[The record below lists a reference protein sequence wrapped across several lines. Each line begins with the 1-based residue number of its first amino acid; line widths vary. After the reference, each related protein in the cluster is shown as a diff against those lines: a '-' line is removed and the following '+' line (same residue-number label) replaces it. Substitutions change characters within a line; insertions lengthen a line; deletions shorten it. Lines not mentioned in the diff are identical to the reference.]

1 MKSHGI
7 YVGTL
12 RLDSPWYSR
21 RMKHITFPEKGP
33 GEYWYDYKGF
43 YFVGRD
49 TNRGLVIPSE
59 SIIAVTLGYRHGL
72 TFSRT
77 KVLKI
82 IWRNVRERVSSGFVV
97 THPEQV
103 MEALTAAGWA

>member
-1 MKSHGI
+1 
-7 YVGTL
+7 
-12 RLDSPWYSR
+12 
-21 RMKHITFPEKGP
+21 MKHAAFPDKGP

-43 YFVGRD
+43 YFVGDD

-59 SIIAVTLGYRHGL
+59 CIMSVTLGYRHGL

-82 IWRNVRERVSSGFVV
+82 GWRQGRERMSSGFIVV
-97 THPEQV
+97 HPEQV
-103 MEALTAAGWA
+103 MEALTTTGWA